1 MRFELVLARSCFTAC
16 ALIAGLAT
24 AGAQSG
30 NIPNPADPDA
40 AVPALEYE
48 SAFSDYQPF
57 REQKGNAWKQVNKE
71 VADNPGMASMRSM
84 KEMPEK
90 TVPGMDSKAADEPKE
105 GHDMKQ
111 MKK

>member
-1 MRFELVLARSCFTAC
+1 MRFEMLLAKGCFTAG

-24 AGAQSG
+24 TGAQSG
-30 NIPNPADPDA
+30 NRPHPADPGA

-48 SAFSDYQPF
+48 SAFSNYQHF
-57 REQKGNAWKQVNKE
+57 REQEGNAWKQVNKE
-71 VADNPGMASMRSM
+71 VAENP
-84 KEMPEK
+84 
-90 TVPGMDSKAADEPKE
+90 PGMDSKNADAMNKE